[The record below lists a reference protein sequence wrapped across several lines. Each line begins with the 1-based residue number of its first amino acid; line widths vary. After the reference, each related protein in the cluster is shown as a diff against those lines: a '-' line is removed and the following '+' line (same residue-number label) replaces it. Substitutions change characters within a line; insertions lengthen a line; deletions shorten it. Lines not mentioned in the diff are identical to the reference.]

1 MLVKIVTFQWNKM
14 NSETLLL
21 LKSGV
26 LSLILVVM
34 AACSVPEKLS
44 ESKKAVLIQ
53 RVSDRWQCLERNDY
67 ACAYEFT
74 SPAYRRVFSREMY
87 VNRYFSQTER
97 VLTGVKLVAYDRDAA
112 VASVRVGVMSG
123 PLKNTPSASRGIAV
137 TPLSLDEA
145 WLRSGGKWWYY
156 EGP

>member
-14 NSETLLL
+14 NSETLISM
-21 LKSGV
+21 KSGV

-34 AACSVPEKLS
+34 AACSAPEKLS
-44 ESKKAVLIQ
+44 ESKKSVLIQ

-145 WLRSGGKWWYY
+145 WLQSDGKWWYY

>member
-14 NSETLLL
+14 NSETLLSM
-21 LKSGV
+21 KSGV

-34 AACSVPEKLS
+34 AACSAPENLS
-44 ESKKAVLIQ
+44 ESKKSVLIQ
-53 RVSDRWQCLERNDY
+53 RVSHRWQCLERNDY
-67 ACAYEFT
+67 DCAYEFT

-97 VLTGVKLVAYDRDAA
+97 ILTGVNLVAYDRDAA

>member
-14 NSETLLL
+14 NSETLLSM
-21 LKSGV
+21 KSGV

-34 AACSVPEKLS
+34 AACSAPEKLS
-44 ESKKAVLIQ
+44 ESKKSVLIQ

-67 ACAYEFT
+67 DCAYEFT

-97 VLTGVKLVAYDRDAA
+97 ILTGVNLVAYDRDAA

-145 WLRSGGKWWYY
+145 WLQSDGKWWYY

>member
-44 ESKKAVLIQ
+44 ESKKTVLIQ

-97 VLTGVKLVAYDRDAA
+97 ILTGVNLVAYDRDAA

-123 PLKNTPSASRGIAV
+123 PLKNTV
-137 TPLSLDEA
+137 
-145 WLRSGGKWWYY
+145 
-156 EGP
+156 

>member
-1 MLVKIVTFQWNKM
+1 M
-14 NSETLLL
+14 NSETLLSM
-21 LKSGV
+21 KSGV
-26 LSLILVVM
+26 LSLSLVVM

-44 ESKKAVLIQ
+44 ESKKTVLIQ

>member
-44 ESKKAVLIQ
+44 ESKKTVLIQ

>member
-1 MLVKIVTFQWNKM
+1 M

-44 ESKKAVLIQ
+44 ESKKTVLIQ

>member
-44 ESKKAVLIQ
+44 ESKKTVLIQ

-156 EGP
+156 EVP

>member
-44 ESKKAVLIQ
+44 ESKKTVLIQ

-87 VNRYFSQTER
+87 VNRYFSQTEH

>member
-1 MLVKIVTFQWNKM
+1 MSDFGGHG
-14 NSETLLL
+14 S
-21 LKSGV
+21 
-26 LSLILVVM
+26 LS
-34 AACSVPEKLS
+34 APEKLS
-44 ESKKAVLIQ
+44 ESKKSVLIQ

-67 ACAYEFT
+67 ECAYEFT

-123 PLKNTPSASRGIAV
+123 PLKNAPSASRGIAV
-137 TPLSLDEA
+137 TPLSLDESLA
-145 WLRSGGKWWYY
+145 SEAAGNGGTTKARKT
-156 EGP
+156 GGVNSLL

>member
-21 LKSGV
+21 LRSGV

-44 ESKKAVLIQ
+44 ESKKTVLIQ

-87 VNRYFSQTER
+87 VNRYFSQTEH

-145 WLRSGGKWWYY
+145 WLQSDGKWWYY